1 MLKTILNLNG
11 VELLSK
17 NQQKN
22 IIGKGQNGPGQ
33 VGKCSDGNWAPA
45 GATQATYPNYPCI
58 DVEGPVPCLPTFHAD
73 GTVTE
78 C

>member
-17 NQQKN
+17 EQKKN
-22 IIGKGQNGPGQ
+22 IVGKLGA
-33 VGKCSDGNWAPA
+33 VAKCSDGNWAPP

-58 DVEGPVPCLPTFHAD
+58 NVEGTPHPRLCLEPGRGGEVYF
-73 GTVTE
+73 